1 MNPAMT
7 NRIAAGV
14 TATYLLEISR
24 GAARTTEADA
34 RHATG
39 RSRARGAGD
48 ADGPGLRRPSTP
60 AHGSRRRG
68 ERVESASRSAMA
80 TATSAACRASASP
93 TGFAR

>member
-1 MNPAMT
+1 MNT
-7 NRIAAGV
+7 NVTTRVAAGV
-14 TATYLLEISR
+14 TAAYLLDLSR

-34 RHATG
+34 RHATS

-68 ERVESASRSAMA
+68 ERVPSASRSAIA